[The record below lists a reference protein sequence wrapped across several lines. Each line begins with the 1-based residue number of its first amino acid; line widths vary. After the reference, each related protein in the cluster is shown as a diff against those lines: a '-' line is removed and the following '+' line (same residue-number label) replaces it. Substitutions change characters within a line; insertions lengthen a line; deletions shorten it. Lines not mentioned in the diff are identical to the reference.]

1 MWYVIFACRDP
12 ATFVTAEKLI
22 LSSRESYLLQCEF
35 FLWPLIYIRRT
46 AEFIKYLVSVFGTMA
61 SRADTARVT
70 CSFCGKAFLTRAEME
85 EHTKRDH
92 TEQKDPVGV
101 G

>member
-1 MWYVIFACRDP
+1 
-12 ATFVTAEKLI
+12 
-22 LSSRESYLLQCEF
+22 
-35 FLWPLIYIRRT
+35 
-46 AEFIKYLVSVFGTMA
+46 MA
-61 SRADTARVT
+61 SRTDTARVT
-70 CSFCGKAFLTRAEME
+70 CTFCGKSFPTQAEME

>member
-1 MWYVIFACRDP
+1 
-12 ATFVTAEKLI
+12 
-22 LSSRESYLLQCEF
+22 
-35 FLWPLIYIRRT
+35 
-46 AEFIKYLVSVFGTMA
+46 MA